1 MSEAS
6 RFTLFILYPF
16 LGLFFP
22 MCKTLHFDSLN
33 SIFQSCAHW
42 VNAFNEHCSASLS
55 LSVLTFLPALE
66 SSANLDRKVRSSLIT
81 RSSMFIYI
89 TKHNVQGHS
98 LGALQ
103 TKLVSRLMIYYCK
116 KLSVIYRLTRR

>member
-1 MSEAS
+1 
-6 RFTLFILYPF
+6 
-16 LGLFFP
+16 

-55 LSVLTFLPALE
+55 LSVLTLLPALE

-89 TKHNVQGHS
+89 TKHNGPRT
-98 LGALQ
+98 LPWGTPDQ
-103 TKLVSRLMIYYCK
+103 TGFQADDLL
-116 KLSVIYRLTRR
+116 L